1 VELSADQDAALTA
14 ILNWFIEAPSPEF
27 CTKKECCP
35 RDHSHNLTCAQ
46 PHTHGRARDFEPFAL
61 GGLAGSGKTTM
72 VRQVEWALD
81 VKAAFGTPTNKAA
94 AVLRGKLHDDQK
106 ERVRTYHSLLYKP
119 FSRFWCGQTGRDV
132 VPVENEDASEDDLH
146 EFVPCWQGTH
156 LPRHDCSIQEELKF
170 TRREHLEGHRHLLV
184 LDEASMVGQE
194 RVEEIRQFGI
204 PLLLVGDHGQLPPV
218 KAVGGA
224 NRWMRKPDVVL
235 TQNHRQG
242 EASGIVTAALSVRER
257 GVLDHGRYGDGST
270 VCASARRHPE
280 ILAVMDPERFAP
292 GPERVIICHT
302 NAVRAQVNKQFH
314 AFLTDQPG
322 PVAGDRVVSL
332 ANVEGVVVD
341 RVNEKWVPRR
351 GAPKEG
357 DAAPLIAI
365 ENVYNGCTGTV
376 REVLGSSRH
385 TVRLVV
391 ELDADS
397 QGRPGTHVSVAAL
410 SAQFG
415 RETQVPYN
423 ERPHGAHQLWDF
435 AYALTAHKA
444 QGSEFDDVIVLDT
457 HPPEYRAWLYTAM
470 TRAKKRLLVI
480 DWRS

>member
-1 VELSADQDAALTA
+1 MEFSEDQGEALVRVA
-14 ILNWFIEAPSPEF
+14 SWFALAPEPTF
-27 CTKKECCP
+27 CSRMECCP
-35 RDHSHNLTCAQ
+35 RDHVHSFTCAT

-61 GGLAGSGKTTM
+61 GGLAGSGKTTL
-72 VRQVEWALD
+72 VRQIEATLGVTA
-81 VKAAFGTPTNKAA
+81 VFGTPTNKAA
-94 AVLRGKLHDDQK
+94 AVLRGKLTDEQRP
-106 ERVRTYHSLLYKP
+106 RVRTYHSLMYQP

-132 VPVENEDASEDDLH
+132 TPIDNEDASDDDLH
-146 EFVPCWQGTH
+146 EFVPCWHGTQIAQH
-156 LPRHDCSIQEELKF
+156 TCAIREELKF
-170 TRREHLEGHRHLLV
+170 TQRTHLEGHRSLIV
-184 LDEASMVGQE
+184 IDEASMVGQE
-194 RVEEIRQFGI
+194 RVEEMRQFGI

-224 NRWMRKPDVVL
+224 NRWMRKPDVIL
-235 TQNHRQG
+235 TRNHRQG

-257 GVLDHGRYGDGST
+257 GLLDHGRYGDGST
-270 VCASARRHPE
+270 VCTSAKMNPRV
-280 ILAVMDPERFAP
+280 LDVMSPERFSP

-302 NAVRAQVNKQFH
+302 NAVRTSVNRQFH
-314 AFLTDQPG
+314 AFLSEKPA
-322 PVAGDRVVSL
+322 PVIGDRVVSL
-332 ANVEGVVVD
+332 TNVECVVVD
-341 RVNEKWVPRR
+341 RKNEKWVPRR
-351 GAPKEG
+351 GKAGQDE
-357 DAAPLIAI
+357 PLIAL

-376 REVLGSSRH
+376 RDVQSTSQH
-385 TVRLVV
+385 TVNLVV

-397 QGRPGTHVSVAAL
+397 QGATGTHVSARAL

-444 QGSEFDDVIVLDT
+444 QGSEFNDVIVLDT